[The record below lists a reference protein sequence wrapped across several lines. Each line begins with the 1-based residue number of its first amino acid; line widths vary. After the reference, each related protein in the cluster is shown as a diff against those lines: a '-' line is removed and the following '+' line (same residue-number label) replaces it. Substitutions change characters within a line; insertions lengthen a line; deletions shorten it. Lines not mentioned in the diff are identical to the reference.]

1 MSNCKLELSL
11 RKCVTPEFIFGVG
24 ARSLAGTYA
33 KNLGAKRV
41 LVVTDHGIE
50 KAGWLQDV
58 LSSLEKVGLSPTVFK
73 EVIPNPRD
81 TNVKQGVD
89 VYRQYRC
96 DSIVAIGGGSAIDC
110 AKGIGI
116 VVSNQGDILDYEG
129 IDKIDSPLPPLIC
142 IPTTAGSSADVSQ
155 FAIINDTVRKVKIAI
170 ISKSIVPDVA
180 LVDPEPTLSMDYE
193 LTINTGLDALTHAF
207 EAYVS
212 NAHSS
217 ITDMYAIEAI
227 KYLHCALPHVA
238 KDLNNIEA
246 RGSVMM
252 GSLLAGLAFSNA
264 SLGAV
269 HAMAHSLGGWMDL
282 PHGLCNAILLDK
294 VVEFNL
300 PYAKE
305 KYEPIARVFG
315 VHAKKMTEKE
325 FHKTFLC
332 ELQEFKSL
340 LNLDHKLS
348 KLGVEKKIL
357 SHLSNM
363 ALKDA
368 CMVTN
373 PKFPT
378 QEEVEDIYEKAL

>member
-1 MSNCKLELSL
+1 MKRCRVNLSL
-11 RKCVTPEFIFGVG
+11 RKCVTPEFIFGSE
-24 ARSLAGTYA
+24 ARKLAGTYA

-41 LVVTDHGIE
+41 LVVTDKGV
-50 KAGWLQDV
+50 KDAGWLQEVTDT
-58 LSSLEKVGLSPTVFK
+58 LDKSGLIYTVF
-73 EVIPNPRD
+73 EDVVPNPRD
-81 TNVKQGVD
+81 TNVQSGVKA
-89 VYRQYRC
+89 YRDNRC
-96 DSIVAIGGGSAIDC
+96 DSIVCVGGGSVIDC

-116 VVSNQGDILDYEG
+116 VVSNGGNILEYEG
-129 IDKIDSPLPPLIC
+129 IDKIHSPLPPLVC

-155 FAIINDTVRKVKIAI
+155 FAIVNDTQRSVKIAI

-180 LVDPEPTLSMDYE
+180 LVDPETTLSMDFE

-212 NAHSS
+212 NANSS

-227 KYLHCALPHVA
+227 QYLHCALP
-238 KDLNNIEA
+238 KLSNNLHDIDA

-269 HAMAHSLGGWMDL
+269 HAMAHPLGGWLDL

-300 PYAKE
+300 PYATKR
-305 KYEPIARVFG
+305 YEDIARVFG
-315 VHAKKMTEKE
+315 IKVQNQNQYEKDFLKVLKDFKEALHLDKK
-325 FHKTFLC
+325 L
-332 ELQEFKSL
+332 SL
-340 LNLDHKLS
+340 LGVNEKVIPSLS
-348 KLGVEKKIL
+348 
-357 SHLSNM
+357 SM
-363 ALKDA
+363 ALQDA

-373 PKFPT
+373 PKFPS
-378 QEEVEDIYEKAL
+378 QEEVEAIYAKAL